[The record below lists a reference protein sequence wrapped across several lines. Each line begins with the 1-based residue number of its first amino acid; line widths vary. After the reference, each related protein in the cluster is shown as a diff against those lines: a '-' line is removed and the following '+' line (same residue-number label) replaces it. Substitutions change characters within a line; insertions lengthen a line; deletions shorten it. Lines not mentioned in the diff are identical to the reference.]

1 MPPAAPVP
9 TTAPPTSK
17 NSVVRNPPPLGG
29 GGTFRTVSVIDD
41 VPETVPL
48 VAVIVIVYGVS
59 ASTCGADTATCRWP
73 VASKV
78 NVDGVSGIVG
88 EGARFTFAP
97 AAGKPSWSD
106 TVTSIAPAPPSLITF
121 PNGVSASNVRNFA
134 PGGNVVMTTVTRRA
148 APNEELVDWIS
159 RNVDTGVALVLSVGA
174 MKVAANCPFAFVV
187 PVDGLTVPA
196 PDVRVMLMDAP
207 STGVPFES
215 RTVTVIG
222 ALPPEPT
229 ADGMLA
235 ADRITP
241 GGAGSS
247 KIRDQ

>member
-29 GGTFRTVSVIDD
+29 GGTFRTVS
-41 VPETVPL
+41 
-48 VAVIVIVYGVS
+48 
-59 ASTCGADTATCRWP
+59 
-73 VASKV
+73 
-78 NVDGVSGIVG
+78 
-88 EGARFTFAP
+88 
-97 AAGKPSWSD
+97 
-106 TVTSIAPAPPSLITF
+106 
-121 PNGVSASNVRNFA
+121 
-134 PGGNVVMTTVTRRA
+134 
-148 APNEELVDWIS
+148 
-159 RNVDTGVALVLSVGA
+159 A
-174 MKVAANCPFAFVV
+174 MKVATNCPFAFVV
-187 PVDGLTVPA
+187 PVDGVTLPA
-196 PDVRVMLMDAP
+196 PEVRVMLMDAP
-207 STGVPFES
+207 STGIPFES

>member
-1 MPPAAPVP
+1 MPPAALVP
-9 TTAPPTSK
+9 TTAPPIRAT
-17 NSVVRNPPPLGG
+17 VVVSIPTLPCG
-29 GGTFRTVSVIDD
+29 GGTFRTVNVICE
-41 VPETVPL
+41 VPDTVPL
-48 VAVIVIVYGVS
+48 VAVIVIMYVVS
-59 ASTCGADTATCRWP
+59 VSTCGADTVTCRWP
-73 VASKV
+73 VASKA
-78 NVDGVSGIVG
+78 NVDGVSVIVG
-88 EGARFTFAP
+88 EGARITFAP
-97 AAGKPSWSD
+97 VAGHPSWSD

-159 RNVDTGVALVLSVGA
+159 RNVDTGDAFVLSVGA
-174 MKVAANCPFAFVV
+174 MNVAANCPFAFVV
-187 PVDGLTVPA
+187 PVDGVTLPA

-207 STGVPFES
+207 STGIPFES

-235 ADRITP
+235 ADRI
-241 GGAGSS
+241 
-247 KIRDQ
+247 

>member
-1 MPPAAPVP
+1 
-9 TTAPPTSK
+9 
-17 NSVVRNPPPLGG
+17 
-29 GGTFRTVSVIDD
+29 
-41 VPETVPL
+41 
-48 VAVIVIVYGVS
+48 
-59 ASTCGADTATCRWP
+59 
-73 VASKV
+73 
-78 NVDGVSGIVG
+78 
-88 EGARFTFAP
+88 
-97 AAGKPSWSD
+97 
-106 TVTSIAPAPPSLITF
+106 
-121 PNGVSASNVRNFA
+121 
-134 PGGNVVMTTVTRRA
+134 MTTVTRRA